1 MKNHY
6 FFIPLL
12 VFILGMSSTFDS
24 VSAAGMQK
32 RILIVSSYHQE
43 YLWSQDTNAGVVS
56 ALLELGY
63 LENTTQGEAFTRD
76 DFLQTSRLVLKK
88 LWMDT
93 KRKRSKS
100 QIKQTVASVINEIDS
115 FNPDLVL
122 LGDDNAA
129 NYIGNHY
136 VDTDLPLVFWGI
148 NGNPMKYG
156 LLDSIEKPGHN
167 ITGVYQA
174 GYLKEG
180 LLTLLKLMPEIKS
193 IAILT
198 DDSPTGRSNA
208 KELARL
214 AWTRQAP
221 VEIIEMAVTNS
232 YEEWQQK
239 ALELQQKAD
248 AFSLLNHNTLKDKQ
262 GRSIDQLEAGAWYL
276 NNIKKP
282 DLGHI
287 KGSVIEGLLC
297 AVDDSGFK
305 QGYEAVM
312 IAHRILTGKEDP
324 ANISVYA
331 PEPGNFIVNME
342 RARMLGLEQLFA
354 SSPLVDERIET
365 AMALNNNR

>member
-1 MKNHY
+1 MKNRY
-6 FFIPLL
+6 FVMPLL
-12 VFILGMSSTFDS
+12 IFIAGMISSIGS

-32 RILIVSSYHQE
+32 RILVVSSYHRE

-63 LENTTQGEAFTRD
+63 LENVAQGETFSRD
-76 DFLQTSRLVLKK
+76 GLLHTPKLILKK

-93 KRKRSKS
+93 KRKRGKS
-100 QIKQTVASVINEIDS
+100 QIKQTVASIIKAIDS
-115 FNPDLVL
+115 FKPDLVL
-122 LGDDNAA
+122 LGDDNAT

-136 VDTDLPLVFWGI
+136 VDTDLPLVFWGV

-167 ITGVYQA
+167 VTGVYQA

-180 LLTLLKLMPEIKS
+180 LHTLLKIMPEIKS

-198 DDSPTGRSNA
+198 DDSPTGRANA
-208 KELARL
+208 KNLARL
-214 AWTRQAP
+214 DWSGQAP
-221 VEIIEMAVTNS
+221 IEIIEMAVTNS

-239 ALELQQKAD
+239 ALELQHKAD
-248 AFSLLNHNTLKDKQ
+248 AFSLLNHNTLKDKD
-262 GRSIDQLEAGAWYL
+262 GRSIDQMEAGAWYL

-305 QGYEAVM
+305 QGYEAVK
-312 IAHRILTGKEDP
+312 IAHRILAGQEDP
-324 ANISVYA
+324 ANIAVYA

-342 RARMLGLEQLFA
+342 RARMLGLEEKFA

-365 AMALNNNR
+365 AMALDKNR